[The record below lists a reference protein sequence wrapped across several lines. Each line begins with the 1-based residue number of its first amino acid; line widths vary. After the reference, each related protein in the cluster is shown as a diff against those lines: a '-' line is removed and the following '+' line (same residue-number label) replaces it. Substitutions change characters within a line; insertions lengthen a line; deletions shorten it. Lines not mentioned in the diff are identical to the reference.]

1 MLEQKTIRQL
11 ATMLNQGDVTSAAL
25 VTYYFERIQT
35 YDQHFHSILLV
46 NQEAKALAA
55 QLDQERKKTRAAFD
69 LAWHP
74 FYRKR
79 QYRCE
84 RYADNGRV
92 ALIEK
97 SYSKE

>member
-1 MLEQKTIRQL
+1 MLDENEGGVEHARTKKTIRQL

-55 QLDQERKKTRAAFD
+55 QLDQERKKNKGGVRSCMAS
-69 LAWHP
+69 L
-74 FYRKR
+74 
-79 QYRCE
+79 
-84 RYADNGRV
+84 
-92 ALIEK
+92 L
-97 SYSKE
+97 S